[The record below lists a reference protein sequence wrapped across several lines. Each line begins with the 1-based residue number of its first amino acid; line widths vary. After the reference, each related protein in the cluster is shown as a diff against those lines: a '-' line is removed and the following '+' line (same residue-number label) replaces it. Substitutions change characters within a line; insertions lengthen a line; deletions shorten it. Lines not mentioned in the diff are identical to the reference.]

1 MKNTFVCP
9 HCQGVLNP
17 NVKIVLAV
25 ETKKDKGL
33 LLLSPQPGN
42 YKFICDSSFAD
53 ALEPGRLV
61 DFSCPVCAETLN
73 DERNQKFARI
83 ELLAPGHAPRQ
94 VAFSRVYGTHAT
106 FIIDGE
112 DVSSFGEDAEEFGST
127 NFFGA

>member
-1 MKNTFVCP
+1 MKDTFVCP

-17 NVKIVLAV
+17 NVKIALVA
-25 ETKKDKGL
+25 ETKKARGL
-33 LLLSPQPGN
+33 LLLSPQPGD
-42 YKFICDSSFAD
+42 YKFICDKSFAD
-53 ALEPGRLV
+53 ELVTGEKV
-61 DFSCPVCAETLN
+61 DFSCPVCAESLDDAQNT
-73 DERNQKFARI
+73 DFARL

-112 DVSSFGEDAEEFGST
+112 DVSSFGEDAEDFGST